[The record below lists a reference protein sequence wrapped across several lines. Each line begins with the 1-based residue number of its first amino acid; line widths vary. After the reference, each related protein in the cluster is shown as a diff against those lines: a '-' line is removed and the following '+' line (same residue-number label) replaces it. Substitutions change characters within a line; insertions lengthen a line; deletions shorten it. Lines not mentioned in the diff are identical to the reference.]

1 MKLGADCESDN
12 DFLVINMRSNNVSGC
27 PIIVE
32 GLTKMGILALW
43 GFNLYFFLQVNSHN
57 KNKKLWSNTWIK

>member
-12 DFLVINMRSNNVSGC
+12 DFLVTNMRSNNVSGC

-32 GLTKMGILALW
+32 G
-43 GFNLYFFLQVNSHN
+43 
-57 KNKKLWSNTWIK
+57 